1 MEKEGIVIFGIK
13 NYNPKLY
20 EESFG
25 IIAEYKCKLESL
37 KGQTIEELWVSWDNN
52 NDEWFNDL
60 PVILKFKT
68 CQIELCAYKT
78 NQYAVTF
85 DQIDLSQ
92 EINYFGTKLVWK
104 KNKLVEL
111 NKFLKKGINTVEIIQ
126 WMEQLIGIGFDTND
140 GFFAICNSL
149 DENEIVTGKHIDQ
162 DYKYINI

>member
-37 KGQTIEELWVSWDNN
+37 KGQTIEELWVSWDSI

-68 CQIELCAYKT
+68 CQLELCAYKT

-85 DQIDLSQ
+85 DHIDLLQ
-92 EINYFGTKLVWK
+92 EINYFGRKLVWK

-111 NKFLKKGINTVEIIQ
+111 NKFLKKEINTVEIIQ
-126 WMEQLIGIGFDTND
+126 WMEQLIGVGFETNE
-140 GFFAICNSL
+140 GFFAICNGL
-149 DENEIVTGKHIDQ
+149 DENKIVTRKHIDQ
-162 DYKYINI
+162 DYNYINI